1 MSNNF
6 MQNRTLKNSG
16 SRRGVTSV
24 EVAIVLPVAF
34 LLMYSLFDFGRAI
47 TTKQLL
53 DNAVRAAAR
62 QAVVG
67 TTTLT
72 TANLQTTVSNYM
84 GSLALQGMNV
94 QVYATDP
101 TTGANLGSWTSAALG
116 QCIAVQV
123 TGNYVPLIPKF
134 SFLPNP
140 LAMGSKCVMYSEA
153 N

>member
-1 MSNNF
+1 MF
-6 MQNRTLKNSG
+6 NRQRWSK
-16 SRRGVTSV
+16 RRGAVTV

-34 LLMYSLFDFGRAI
+34 MFMFALFDVGRAI

-53 DNAVRAAAR
+53 VNSTRAAAR
-62 QAVVG
+62 KAVVG

-72 TANLQTTVSNYM
+72 TSDIQAVVTNGM

-94 QVYATDP
+94 QIYQADP
-101 TTGANLGSWTSAALG
+101 NTGANIGPWTKAQNA

-123 TGNYVPLIPKF
+123 TGNYVPIVPNF
-134 SFLPNP
+134 SLLPNP
-140 LAMGSKCVMYSEA
+140 MPMSSKALMECEA

>member
-1 MSNNF
+1 MD
-6 MQNRTLKNSG
+6 TLRVGTKRK
-16 SRRGVTSV
+16 SRCGAVAA

-34 LLMYSLFDFGRAI
+34 LLMYAIFDCGRAM

-53 DNAVRAAAR
+53 ENATRAAAR

-72 TANLQTTVSNYM
+72 TANIQTTVTNYM
-84 GSLALQGMNV
+84 GALALQGMNV
-94 QVYATDP
+94 QVYQADP
-101 TTGANLGSWTSAALG
+101 TTGANIGAWTSAPNG

-123 TGNYVPLIPKF
+123 TGNYVPIIPKF
-134 SFLPNP
+134 SLLPNP
-140 LAMGSKCVMYSEA
+140 LAMSSKVLMYCEA